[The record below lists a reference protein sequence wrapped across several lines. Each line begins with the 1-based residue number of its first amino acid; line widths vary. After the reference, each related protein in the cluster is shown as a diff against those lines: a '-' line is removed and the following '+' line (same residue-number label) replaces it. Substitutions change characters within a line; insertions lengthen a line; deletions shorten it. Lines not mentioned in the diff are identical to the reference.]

1 MRNQRILQK
10 PFPKGIYEA
19 YLRLERNEEAIEY
32 FVENDMLDEAEEYIR
47 KKPGCEVPPEL
58 IRH

>member
-1 MRNQRILQK
+1 MQN

-58 IRH
+58 IRL